1 MTRRDAKHARA
12 ISGTS
17 REMLAASGSTEAHI
31 DELDDFDISIL
42 VRFFKL
48 LDRWDREVE
57 RNAEVFAR
65 SAVLQRVLAR
75 TV

>member
-1 MTRRDAKHARA
+1 
-12 ISGTS
+12 
-17 REMLAASGSTEAHI
+17 MLAASESTEAHI

-57 RNAEVFAR
+57 RNAEVM
-65 SAVLQRVLAR
+65 
-75 TV
+75 

>member
-1 MTRRDAKHARA
+1 
-12 ISGTS
+12 
-17 REMLAASGSTEAHI
+17 MLAASGSTEAHI

-57 RNAEVFAR
+57 RNAEVM
-65 SAVLQRVLAR
+65 
-75 TV
+75 

>member
-1 MTRRDAKHARA
+1 
-12 ISGTS
+12 
-17 REMLAASGSTEAHI
+17 MLAASGSTEAHI